1 MAICFLRLD
10 HGLPPPALQA
20 VLNMM
25 IKTIKTAID
34 LKL

>member
-1 MAICFLRLD
+1 MAISFLRLD

-25 IKTIKTAID
+25 TETIKTASD